1 MFTPKAGLINLDLDQ
16 GIRGDMSV
24 WLLIKGVGA
33 SSSISPPF
41 QALR

>member
-16 GIRGDMSV
+16 GVREDMSI
-24 WLLIKGVGA
+24 WLLIKGEGA

-41 QALR
+41 QALQ